1 MSSVWG
7 AGQMAWTK
15 MIVVV
20 DEGVPVHDEAKVLS
34 TVFERC
40 DFRRD
45 MELVHG
51 PLDIL
56 DHSAPALGAGTK
68 MGLDATRKR
77 EGEQAFGIPLG
88 DPRLP
93 SREEAD
99 AALSA
104 LDGAFAATAM
114 PAWGHG
120 RCVFVAVEKRAAGD
134 GPRAIERAWSLLPAQ
149 PGAGDLMVVVDAGTD
164 LRDWERVLFLMA
176 SNADLA
182 RDLHRAGHRVAI
194 DATVKRDGDQ
204 RHGYAV
210 RRYPPLVGFDEATL
224 GAARAVE
231 RASGLVVEEPR

>member
-1 MSSVWG
+1 
-7 AGQMAWTK
+7 
-15 MIVVV
+15 
-20 DEGVPVHDEAKVLS
+20 VHDEAKVLS

-45 MELVHG
+45 VELVHG

-77 EGEQAFGIPLG
+77 EGEQAFGVPLG

-99 AALSA
+99 ATWNALR
-104 LDGAFAATAM
+104 GAFAAAAM

-120 RCVFVAVEKRAAGD
+120 RCAFIAVDKRAACD
-134 GPRAIERAWSLLPAQ
+134 GARAIDRAWGLLPPAS
-149 PGAGDLMVVVDAGTD
+149 GAADFLVVVDAGTD
-164 LRDWERVLFLMA
+164 LTDWERVLFLMA
-176 SNADLA
+176 ANADLA
-182 RDLHRAGHRVAI
+182 RDLHRAGHRIAI
-194 DATVKRDGDQ
+194 DATIKREGDQ

-210 RRYPPLVGFDEATL
+210 RRYPPLVGFDAATL
-224 GAARAVE
+224 EAARAVE
-231 RASGLVVEEPR
+231 RADGLSVDTLD